1 MASKFGLFQPNI
13 EFDPNVFEVALVG
26 CIFLWIRISVWSDL
40 NFDLISVKIRVSRSE
55 FIFFS
60 RGFPTS
66 KQQIDWMVYL
76 QLKIRRIFQNS
87 NTSVV
92 RNLVTMLYNVLMR
105 KKHENIM
112 HQQSLLIHYRRR
124 QDLTRLRTSLRKNI
138 PFSLFSRALLQII
151 VILGSQIVVIP
162 NI

>member
-13 EFDPNVFEVALVG
+13 EFDPNVLEVALVG
-26 CIFLWIRISVWSDL
+26 CIFLWIRISVWSYL

-60 RGFPTS
+60 RGCPTS
-66 KQQIDWMVYL
+66 KQWIDWMVYL
-76 QLKIRRIFQNS
+76 QLKTRRIFQNS

-92 RNLVTMLYNVLMR
+92 RNLVTMLYNFLMR

-138 PFSLFSRALLQII
+138 PSLRSHEHYYR
-151 VILGSQIVVIP
+151 
-162 NI
+162 